1 MSADQGVP
9 VLSPPRHKS
18 KRRKTRDFLLQA
30 LYRRLLSGAEVKDIQ
45 RDIELTDYWT
55 QLDHEFYRTTL
66 AEIVAD
72 IEGLEAALIPALDRP
87 LHEVS
92 PVERAILQMGLFEL
106 THRPETP
113 LRVILNE
120 AIELAKT
127 FGGTDGHKY
136 INGVL
141 DKLAQQ
147 IRPDEPIT
155 STRPSAAV

>member
-1 MSADQGVP
+1 MSTDKGMT
-9 VLSPPRHKS
+9 VLSAPRHKS

-45 RDIELTDYWT
+45 RDIELTEYWT

-66 AEIVAD
+66 AAIVAD
-72 IEGLEAALIPALDRP
+72 IEGIEAALIPALDRP
-87 LHEVS
+87 LSEVS

-106 THRPETP
+106 IHRPETP
-113 LRVILNE
+113 LKVILNE

-141 DKLAQQ
+141 DQLAQK
-147 IRPDEPIT
+147 IRPDTPLQ
-155 STRPSAAV
+155 SARPSASV

>member
-1 MSADQGVP
+1 MSVDQSIP
-9 VLSPPRHKS
+9 VLSTPRHKT

-45 RDIELTDYWT
+45 RDIELTEYWS

-66 AEIVAD
+66 AAIVAD
-72 IEGLEAALIPALDRP
+72 IQGIEAALVPALDRP
-87 LHEVS
+87 LQEVS
-92 PVERAILQMGLFEL
+92 PVERAILQIGLFEL
-106 THRPETP
+106 IHRPDTP

-147 IRPDEPIT
+147 IRPDEPV
-155 STRPSAAV
+155 SATRPNAAI